1 MKPPPEVISGTT
13 HNRLLGAAVDTAHGF
28 RVVPG
33 LMLSMLREDGWRRM
47 VRPIDGR
54 EFVNETVHEWVLGEP
69 WGGLHF
75 PSWDALYAMLDRSDD
90 GPECKQRLI
99 ELGAPANGAAADARA
114 RPVGRP
120 SKSSVGRIAEP
131 TGGNS
136 VERLAGRL
144 KRDNPALAAD
154 VIAGRLSAHA
164 AAVQAGVDPPGQWGR
179 RDPIRRTPKVARS
192 SRLPLLG
199 APVRVRSSADCLEPG
214 GSLERCRA
222 AAAGGRLCR
231 RCVSSRPCP

>member
-54 EFVNETVHEWVLGEP
+54 EFVNQTVHEWVLGEP

-99 ELGAPANGAAADARA
+99 ELGAPANGAAADAAPTPRRGA
-114 RPVGRP
+114 VGR
-120 SKSSVGRIAEP
+120 GRDRSDVVRP
-131 TGGNS
+131 NKHGNA
-136 VERLAGRL
+136 VDAIAGRL
-144 KRDNPALAAD
+144 KRDNPELAAD

-164 AAVQAGVDPPGQWGR
+164 AAVQAGIRKPTWTAPADPERLAEAIERRFPGW
-179 RDPIRRTPKVARS
+179 
-192 SRLPLLG
+192 RL
-199 APVRVRSSADCLEPG
+199 VRV
-214 GSLERCRA
+214 
-222 AAAGGRLCR
+222 
-231 RCVSSRPCP
+231 

>member
-54 EFVNETVHEWVLGEP
+54 EFINQTVHEWVLGEP

-75 PSWDALYAMLDRSDD
+75 PSWDALYAMLHRSDD
-90 GPECKQRLI
+90 GPECKRRLI
-99 ELGAPANGAAADARA
+99 ELGAPANGAAADAKPVRA
-114 RPVGRP
+114 KTGRP
-120 SKSSVGRIAEP
+120 SNGDVVTVSRGASVDY
-131 TGGNS
+131 
-136 VERLAGRL
+136 LAGRL
-144 KRDNPALAAD
+144 KRDNPELAAD

-164 AAVQAGVDPPGQWGR
+164 AAVQAGIRKPTWTAPADPERLAQAIERRFPGW
-179 RDPIRRTPKVARS
+179 
-192 SRLPLLG
+192 RL
-199 APVRVRSSADCLEPG
+199 VRV
-214 GSLERCRA
+214 
-222 AAAGGRLCR
+222 
-231 RCVSSRPCP
+231 